1 MARASLVLALV
12 GCSAAPPPPTVEHPE
27 APPVVHDAAVD
38 DRGTPVGSAAEGRR
52 GSIDAAPDAPDPL
65 ANAPAYIFRYHTAA
79 RSETWTLRYGD
90 GAALL
95 VVEGVQGSQRYRG
108 TATEGASLALDVTT
122 GTAKLAL
129 DCKRAKRAL
138 GAKCNDKKAKPIDVL
153 DCFHPDFATPMT
165 FGPSPGVEY
174 VVDAT
179 CNGFRL
185 VAP

>member
-12 GCSAAPPPPTVEHPE
+12 GCSAAPPPPVVEHPE
-27 APPVVHDAAVD
+27 APPVAKDAAVD
-38 DRGTPVGSAAEGRR
+38 AP
-52 GSIDAAPDAPDPL
+52 PDAPDPL
-65 ANAPAYIFRYHTAA
+65 ASAPAYIFRYHTAA

-95 VVEGVQGSQRYRG
+95 VVEGAQGTQRYRG

-129 DCKRAKRAL
+129 DCKRAKRPL
-138 GAKCNDKKAKPIDVL
+138 GVKCNDKKARPIDVL

-165 FGPSPGVEY
+165 FGAAPGVEY